1 MHLSVNISPRKVA
14 IVLGSIAILLALQS
28 IYAEYVLSNI
38 LGMESDTAPARLLD
52 LFSVNLEESLPT
64 WYSSTNLFVA
74 ACLLAWIALGKRE
87 QAGSDRRSWAGLA
100 LIFLYLSMDEGAA
113 IHESFSGPLQDAF
126 STSGFLEFG
135 WIILGIP
142 LVILFGTVYF
152 RFWLRLN
159 SPTQPLFAIAGL
171 LYVGGAIG
179 IESISANQYSIDGGS
194 SFLYLAIATLEELCE
209 MLGVVVFIYALLDY
223 LKRHDYMLVVQNQTH
238 IEHLPG
244 VSLRWPYSI
253 GRTVSIF
260 AAFLVLLNGGLLV
273 WGMAL
278 RDTENINQAAAYH
291 LYILAEELA
300 GRDVTIAHLSG
311 VFSPASQETRWSV
324 MALFNEFNAVQ
335 ILSLPGRDA
344 TIAFASDM
352 PAFTSA
358 EAIELM
364 AWIDETEYVF
374 YDAPLVKAI
383 IAQP

>member
-1 MHLSVNISPRKVA
+1 MHLSVIISPRKVA

-87 QAGSDRRSWAGLA
+87 QAGSDRRSWAGLG

-126 STSGFLEFG
+126 NTSGFLEFG

-142 LVILFGTVYF
+142 LVILFGVVYL
-152 RFWLRLN
+152 RFWLRLS
-159 SPTQPLFAIAGL
+159 SPTRPLLAIAGL

-179 IESISANQYSIDGGS
+179 IESISANQYSMDGGS
-194 SFLYLAIATLEELCE
+194 SFLYLAIATLEELFE

-223 LKRHDYMLVVQNQTH
+223 LKRHDYTLLVQNQTH
-238 IEHLPG
+238 TENFTNVALQ
-244 VSLRWPYSI
+244 WPYSI
-253 GRTVSIF
+253 RRTAFAF
-260 AAFLVLLNGGLLV
+260 AAFLVLFNGGLMV
-273 WGMAL
+273 WGIAL
-278 RDTENINQAAAYH
+278 KDTESINQAAAYH
-291 LYILAEELA
+291 LYILTEELA
-300 GRDVTIAHLSG
+300 GHDVTIAHLSG
-311 VFSPASQETRWSV
+311 VFSPASEETRRSIV
-324 MALFNEFNAVQ
+324 ALFNEFGTVQ
-335 ILSLPGRDA
+335 VLSLPGRNA
-344 TIAFASDM
+344 TIAFAGEA
-352 PAFTSA
+352 PAFTST

-374 YDAPLVKAI
+374 YDAPLVRAI

>member
-1 MHLSVNISPRKVA
+1 MHLSVNLNPRKVV
-14 IVLGSIAILLALQS
+14 IVLGSIAVLLALQS

-142 LVILFGTVYF
+142 LVILFGIVYL
-152 RFWLRLN
+152 RFWLRLS
-159 SPTQPLFAIAGL
+159 SPTQLLFAIAGL

-209 MLGVVVFIYALLDY
+209 MLGVVVLIYALLDY
-223 LKRHDYMLVVQNQTH
+223 LKRHDYMLVIQHQTH
-238 IEHLPG
+238 IENLPG
-244 VSLRWPYSI
+244 GSLRWPYSI
-253 GRTVSIF
+253 GRTVSAF
-260 AAFLVLLNGGLLV
+260 TAFLVLLNGGLLV

-278 RDTENINQAAAYH
+278 SEPESINQAAAYH
-291 LYILAEELA
+291 LYILTEELA
-300 GRDVTIAHLSG
+300 GHDVTIAHLSG
-311 VFSPASQETRWSV
+311 VFSPASEETRRSIV
-324 MALFNEFNAVQ
+324 ALFNEFGTVQ
-335 ILSLPGRDA
+335 VLSLPGRNA
-344 TIAFASDM
+344 TIAFAGDT

-374 YDAPLVKAI
+374 YDAPLVQAL